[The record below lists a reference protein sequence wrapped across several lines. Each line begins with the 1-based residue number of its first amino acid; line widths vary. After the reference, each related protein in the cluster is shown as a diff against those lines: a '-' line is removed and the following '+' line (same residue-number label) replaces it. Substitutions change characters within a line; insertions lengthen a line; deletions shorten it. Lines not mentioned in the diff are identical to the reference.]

1 MTESAKKLWLAVD
14 IEINDW
20 IGDGAEAYC
29 LTDKFVDELRETYT
43 AMNLTSRIGLKRRIG
58 KVLLIRGYT
67 ETSTSPPTWVLQ
79 PPIPIVLPI
88 EQVQGVHAVPQE
100 IPQWVQD
107 IYISLMQ
114 SLVIIEKEYPGIE
127 KAV

>member
-1 MTESAKKLWLAVD
+1 MTESAKKLWSAVD
-14 IEINDW
+14 VEINDF

-29 LTDKFVDELRETYT
+29 LTDKIVDEVRGMYT

-58 KVLLIRGYT
+58 KVLLARGYT
-67 ETSTSPPTWVLQ
+67 KTSTSPPTWVLH
-79 PPIPIVLPI
+79 PPVPMVLPI
-88 EQVQGVHAVPQE
+88 DQVPEVHAGPQPVPM
-100 IPQWVQD
+100 WVQD

>member
-14 IEINDW
+14 VEINDW
-20 IGDGAEAYC
+20 VGDGAEAHC
-29 LTDKFVDELRETYT
+29 LTDKFVDELRGMYT

-58 KVLLIRGYT
+58 KALLARGYT
-67 ETSTSPPTWVLQ
+67 ETSTSPPTWVKT
-79 PPIPIVLPI
+79 PPVKLVSI
-88 EQVQGVHAVPQE
+88 EVKYGTPQE

-107 IYISLMQ
+107 QYLTLHQAIA
-114 SLVIIEKEYPGIE
+114 IIEREYPGIE